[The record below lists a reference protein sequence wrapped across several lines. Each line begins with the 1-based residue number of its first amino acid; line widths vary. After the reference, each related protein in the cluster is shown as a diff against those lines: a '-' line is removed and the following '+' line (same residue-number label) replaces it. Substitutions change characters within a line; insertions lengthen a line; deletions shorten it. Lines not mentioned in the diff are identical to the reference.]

1 MTIKFSLSSDPAESS
16 ASPCV
21 VVGVFEERVLSA
33 AAARI
38 DEKSGGAIKRL
49 IEAGDVNGK
58 PGTSQLLFGVANVTA
73 PRVLVVGLGEQKKFD
88 AARFQRACAEAA
100 RVLKGLPI
108 DGAVSYLTESKSR
121 QRMQPGSRAR
131 RRWPPTRKR
140 TSTAPRSSRVRNP
153 GTRSSARSHS
163 PRRQVRRQ
171 HWARPRRSPRACA
184 SRANSATCR
193 RTSAPRPTSQNRR
206 KSWRRN
212 IRA

>member
-88 AARFQRACAEAA
+88 AARFQRACGTLLSLQVPLRIRCVGA
-100 RVLKGLPI
+100 RWLRLGVLPASH
-108 DGAVSYLTESKSR
+108 DATLT
-121 QRMQPGSRAR
+121 
-131 RRWPPTRKR
+131 
-140 TSTAPRSSRVRNP
+140 
-153 GTRSSARSHS
+153 
-163 PRRQVRRQ
+163 
-171 HWARPRRSPRACA
+171 
-184 SRANSATCR
+184 
-193 RTSAPRPTSQNRR
+193 
-206 KSWRRN
+206 
-212 IRA
+212 